1 MGTSLLWLAKRQLIW
16 QNLRNESLEGKGP
29 VDADAVFS
37 RDSLPE
43 DIQQWRPDMFW
54 DLLKIVFVIGVFLGL
69 LRLHDRLRSL
79 ERKVEDIEGAAGKNE
94 AEDE

>member
-1 MGTSLLWLAKRQLIW
+1 MGRSLLWLAKRQLIW

-29 VDADAVFS
+29 VDADAVFL

-54 DLLKIVFVIGVFLGL
+54 DLLKIVFVTGVFLGL

>member
-1 MGTSLLWLAKRQLIW
+1 LAKRLLIW

-29 VDADAVFS
+29 VDAGVVFS

-43 DIQQWRPDMFW
+43 DIQQWRPDMFL
-54 DLLKIVFVIGVFLGL
+54 DLLKIVFAMGVFLGL

-79 ERKVEDIEGAAGKNE
+79 ERKVEDLEGAAGENE
-94 AEDE
+94 TEDE

>member
-29 VDADAVFS
+29 VDAGTVFS

-43 DIQQWRPDMFW
+43 DIQQWRPAMFW
-54 DLLKIVFVIGVFLGL
+54 DLLKIAFATGVFLGL

-79 ERKVEDIEGAAGKNE
+79 ERKVEGLEGAAGKNGT
-94 AEDE
+94 EDE

>member
-1 MGTSLLWLAKRQLIW
+1 
-16 QNLRNESLEGKGP
+16 
-29 VDADAVFS
+29 
-37 RDSLPE
+37 
-43 DIQQWRPDMFW
+43 MFW
-54 DLLKIVFVIGVFLGL
+54 DLLKIAFAAGVFLGL